1 MNYHPAITA
10 AMDAVHDACR
20 KGMMGDGGRAA
31 VRVEI
36 SYGVENELRMRMH
49 RDFDFGAR
57 HAMRPMTIL
66 GISFYPERSLPDGA
80 WRVIA
85 PFEHMREYDFVASCD
100 KTLPH
105 DAPSTGQEP
114 QKS

>member
-57 HAMRPMTIL
+57 HAPAFGCPGKKHL
-66 GISFYPERSLPDGA
+66 GILAFAVGDDGY
-80 WRVIA
+80 RVL
-85 PFEHMREYDFVASCD
+85 SC
-100 KTLPH
+100 H
-105 DAPSTGQEP
+105 DGHP
-114 QKS
+114 